1 MRNIVAVVIGGLL
14 IALTGCSKSG
24 SPTSPG
30 SGSMQVTM
38 VDAPASYDEV
48 NIVVD
53 SVQAHTA
60 GSDSTGGW
68 MTINST
74 PTTYNLLVYTNGK
87 FAVVGDAQLP
97 VGQYTH
103 VRLIVGAGSNVVVNG
118 QMHPLTIASGFQTGV
133 KLNIDATIQAN
144 VKYTLALDFD
154 ANRSIVQ
161 TGDTAHAAFMLKPV
175 IRTSTT
181 ATTGFISGVVLPPAA
196 KATVW
201 AYDNSGDTLSTN
213 VNALGSFELMYVPAG
228 TYTLHIMSN
237 SSLYLDSTMAGISV
251 TALATTNIGTL
262 VLP

>member
-1 MRNIVAVVIGGLL
+1 MRNSAAVVVGGLM
-14 IALTGCSKSG
+14 IALMGCSKSG

-30 SGSMQVTM
+30 SGSMQVNM

-60 GSDSTGGW
+60 GSDSTSGW
-68 MTINST
+68 ITINST
-74 PTTYNLLVYTNGK
+74 PATYDLLAYTDGN

-97 VGQYTH
+97 VGQYTQ
-103 VRLIVGAGSNVVVNG
+103 VRLKIGSGSNVVVNG

-133 KLNIDATIQAN
+133 KLNVNATIQAN

-161 TGDTAHAAFMLKPV
+161 TGDTAHANFMLKPV

-181 ATTGFISGVVLPPAA
+181 ATTGFIAGVVLPLTA
-196 KATVW
+196 KASVW
-201 AYDNSGDTLSTN
+201 AYDNTGDSLATN
-213 VNALGSFELMYVPAG
+213 VNLAGAFELMYVPAG
-228 TYTLHIMSN
+228 TYTVHIVSN
-237 SSLYLDSTMAGISV
+237 SSLYFDTTLTSV
-251 TALATTNIGTL
+251 NVSALSTTNIGTVIL
-262 VLP
+262 R